1 MAEVVAIQTVCSNTT
16 VDTSFPSR
24 VFLGKM
30 LRINVD
36 TITGSLN
43 YGIPPTNPYAGQ
55 SWNSRNLG
63 KRSQKSWKFSFN
75 RLNGDLWIA
84 DVGQNIIEEVNKI
97 ESLYLTLVSTLVGI
111 AEGNAS
117 YSSSG
122 TCPLYAATVAQ
133 FRYIRILLRVVLLLA
148 DISILE
154 LHIQIFLENIFLL
167 IIALPK

>member
-1 MAEVVAIQTVCSNTT
+1 MIIDQPFSNHNGGCLRFGPDGYLYIEWVMAEVVAIQTVCSNTT

-43 YGIPPTNPYAGQ
+43 YGIPPTNPYAGC
-55 SWNSRNLG
+55 WNSRNLG

-97 ESLYLTLVSTLVGI
+97 DLFI
-111 AEGNAS
+111 
-117 YSSSG
+117 
-122 TCPLYAATVAQ
+122 
-133 FRYIRILLRVVLLLA
+133 
-148 DISILE
+148 
-154 LHIQIFLENIFLL
+154 
-167 IIALPK
+167 